1 MPFGGQSS
9 LGTRNDVLDRECTF
23 APPGEY
29 YGMMCAAAAAAAMRL
44 YATITVAT
52 CYSIV
57 CE

>member
-52 CYSIV
+52 RYSIV
-57 CE
+57 DE